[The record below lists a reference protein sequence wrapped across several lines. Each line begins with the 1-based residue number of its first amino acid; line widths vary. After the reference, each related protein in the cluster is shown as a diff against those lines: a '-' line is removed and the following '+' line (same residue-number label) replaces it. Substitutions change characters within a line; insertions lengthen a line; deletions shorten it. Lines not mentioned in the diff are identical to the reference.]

1 MVAVLHAIANLRASA
16 GGPPRSVAA
25 LVDHLSRAGHRVG
38 LFARRIAE
46 PEIPVSSAVTRFFGQ
61 SAGGNWARFGLDA
74 GRHARRDVAAAI
86 EASGASLIHSHGIWT
101 PACHAV
107 AAACAEAGVP
117 HIISVRGMLEPW
129 AIRSRSM
136 KKSLA
141 WTAYQ
146 RCDLVNAAAI
156 HATSPSEMTAIR
168 QMGLHQPVILIP
180 NGIFD
185 ARPLSRPPSP
195 ITRQAFFLSR
205 ISPKKGLP
213 MLLEAWNRVR
223 PPNWRLVIAGN
234 DEGGHADY
242 LRSQIVDLGLVDIVE
257 VLSGIPDTEKWA
269 WYARSD
275 LFILPTHSENFG
287 LVVAEAM
294 LAGLPVIT
302 THGAPWELLERTG
315 TGWWVP
321 IDVDALVAALQEAVK
336 MDPAALRAM
345 GSQAREVA
353 REEFD
358 WASITAH
365 FSAAYQWILAG
376 GPKPACIR
384 LDAA

>member
-1 MVAVLHAIANLRASA
+1 
-16 GGPPRSVAA
+16 

-168 QMGLHQPVILIP
+168 QMGLHQPVILVP

-185 ARPLSRPPSP
+185 ARPLSRFTKFWATP
-195 ITRQAFFLSR
+195 IAWMILRRRGGAVERTVAKEAQEEVATKLSR
-205 ISPKKGLP
+205 F
-213 MLLEAWNRVR
+213 VR
-223 PPNWRLVIAGN
+223 ARWFAPPFGGN
-234 DEGGHADY
+234 VFS
-242 LRSQIVDLGLVDIVE
+242 SQFL
-257 VLSGIPDTEKWA
+257 
-269 WYARSD
+269 
-275 LFILPTHSENFG
+275 
-287 LVVAEAM
+287 
-294 LAGLPVIT
+294 
-302 THGAPWELLERTG
+302 
-315 TGWWVP
+315 
-321 IDVDALVAALQEAVK
+321 
-336 MDPAALRAM
+336 
-345 GSQAREVA
+345 
-353 REEFD
+353 
-358 WASITAH
+358 
-365 FSAAYQWILAG
+365 
-376 GPKPACIR
+376 
-384 LDAA
+384 